1 MSTKKTSPQIPPL
14 KDLIIPFFGLQ
25 DFNEEQQE
33 QASMSLTRII
43 FQKLLI
49 RVWDILP
56 EDERNELADKIENEK
71 GDGSLVIQYLE
82 DKVPNLLVIIREEMD
97 KLKADT
103 AIFNTIK
110 SSGPYDK
117 NSAE

>member
-1 MSTKKTSPQIPPL
+1 MPAKKTSPTIPPL

-25 DFNEEQQE
+25 DFTDEQQE

-56 EDERNELADKIENEK
+56 EGERNELADKIESEK
-71 GDGSLVIQYLE
+71 GDGSTVFQYLE
-82 DKVPNLLVIIREEMD
+82 DKVPNLLVIIREEME
-97 KLKADT
+97 KLKADV
-103 AIFNTIK
+103 AILNTIK
-110 SSGPYDK
+110 ASGTYDK
-117 NSAE
+117 KDAE